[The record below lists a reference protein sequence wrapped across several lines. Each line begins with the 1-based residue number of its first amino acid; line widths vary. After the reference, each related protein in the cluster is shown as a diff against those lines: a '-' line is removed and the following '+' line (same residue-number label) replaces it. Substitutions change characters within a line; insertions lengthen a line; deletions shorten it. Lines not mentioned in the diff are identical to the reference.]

1 MKSLDQIGIENG
13 TDKAS
18 VFTRTYAK
26 PHDYLRHMEKFFAPL
41 RNEPITLV
49 EIGVGGGES
58 IRTWLYYFLCA
69 QVIGID
75 SVSLTNEW
83 NLPRK
88 FGEFGKDYTN
98 DDLAAKYYSRYAF
111 HAADYKY
118 YSRYAFHAADQ
129 TDPVFWAC
137 FAADYGKT
145 IDIAIDDGSHQ
156 PKARDESF
164 QGLWPLIKPGGL
176 YCIEDLGCGFT
187 DEYPTHPQFASLMA
201 ENMILGNPGMHDID
215 SIYFARE
222 LCIIRKKASCTPT

>member
-1 MKSLDQIGIENG
+1 VKTLDQIGIENG

-26 PHDYLRHMEKFFAPL
+26 PHNYLVHMERFFEPL
-41 RNEPITLV
+41 RNEPINLV

-58 IRTWLYYFLCA
+58 VRTWLEYFLCA
-69 QVIGID
+69 GVIGID

-88 FGEFGKDYTN
+88 FGEFGRDYTN
-98 DDLAAKYYSRYAF
+98 DDLAA
-111 HAADYKY
+111 KY

-156 PKARDESF
+156 PKAVMISF
-164 QGLWPLIKPGGL
+164 TGLWPLIKPGGL

-187 DEYPTHPQFASLMA
+187 DANYPSHEQFITSLA
-201 ENMILGNPGMHDID
+201 GQLVTSGNDTID
-215 SIYFARE
+215 SIYIARE
-222 LCIIRKKASCTPT
+222 LCIIRKSCTPT